1 MSTHVSEDEDLSASS
16 EVSEDVEDEDMN
28 VDELDARVEDLL
40 SGDSVTFEEHNENRS

>member
-1 MSTHVSEDEDLSASS
+1 MSTHVSEDEDLSESS

-40 SGDSVTFEEHNENRS
+40 NGDYVTFEEHHEHRS